1 MNRLLH
7 FQASLCLCV
16 ILSTTGCERR
26 VAATSVQDS
35 DTGPPPAQ
43 VEKEQD
49 GGAFSVNHPEQYP
62 LATAG
67 EHDAAPE
74 LNVTGAVSPDVS
86 RSIPVVSL
94 ASGRV
99 VDIHARLGDTV
110 SKGQLLMRVQSQDI
124 SQAFSDYRQ
133 AVADETL
140 AHTQL
145 KRAKDLY
152 QHGAVALNDL
162 QVAEDADTKAKVT
175 VETTLDHL
183 HILGADVHNP
193 AAIID
198 VRAPASGVITDQQ
211 VTAAAGTQGL
221 ASPNAFTISDLS
233 HVWILCD
240 VYENDLPFVR
250 LGEYAD
256 VHLNAYPG
264 QVLRGR
270 IGNIGPILDP
280 NLRTAKVRL
289 EVQNPGMLRLGM
301 FATATFYGPRKEA
314 HATVPA
320 SAILHLH
327 DRNWVYLPMGGG
339 RFRRVEIVAG
349 KTTSAAPNPTQEIV
363 SGLAPGQQVVA
374 NALDLQNTV
383 EQ

>member
-1 MNRLLH
+1 MNRLFQ
-7 FQASLCLCV
+7 FQASLGLCV
-16 ILSTTGCERR
+16 ILSTAGCGRR
-26 VAATSVQDS
+26 ATATSAQDS
-35 DTGPPPAQ
+35 DAGPSPAE
-43 VEKEQD
+43 VEQEQD
-49 GGAFSVNHPEQYP
+49 GGAFSVDHPEQFP
-62 LATAG
+62 LATADRH
-67 EHDAAPE
+67 EAAPE

-86 RSIPVVSL
+86 RNIPVVSL

-99 VDIHARLGDTV
+99 VEIHARLGDTV
-110 SKGQLLMRVQSQDI
+110 NKGQLLMRVQSQDI

-133 AVADETL
+133 AMADETL
-140 AHTQL
+140 THTQL
-145 KRAKDLY
+145 SRSRDLY
-152 QHGAVALNDL
+152 QHGAVALNDQ
-162 QVAEDADTKAKVT
+162 QVAEDTEAKAKVT

-183 HILGADVHNP
+183 RILGADAHNP
-193 AAIID
+193 SAMVD

-233 HVWILCD
+233 HVWVLCD

-256 VHLNAYPG
+256 VHLNAYPD
-264 QVLRGR
+264 QVLKGR
-270 IGNIGPILDP
+270 VGNIGPTLDP

-301 FATATFYGPRKEA
+301 FATATFYGPRKVA

-320 SAILHLH
+320 TAILHLH
-327 DRNWVYLPMGGG
+327 DRNWIYVPMGGA
-339 RFRRVEIVAG
+339 RFRRVEVVAG
-349 KTTSAAPNPTQEIV
+349 KTIPAVPSPTQEII
-363 SGLAPGQQVVA
+363 SGLLPGQQVVA
-374 NALDLQNTV
+374 NALDLQATV

>member
-1 MNRLLH
+1 
-7 FQASLCLCV
+7 
-16 ILSTTGCERR
+16 
-26 VAATSVQDS
+26 
-35 DTGPPPAQ
+35 
-43 VEKEQD
+43 
-49 GGAFSVNHPEQYP
+49 
-62 LATAG
+62 LATA
-67 EHDAAPE
+67 EKYEAAPE
-74 LNVTGAVSPDVS
+74 LNVTGTVSPDVS

-94 ASGRV
+94 ASGRI

-110 SKGQLLMRVQSQDI
+110 TKGQILMSVQSQDI

-140 AHTQL
+140 ANTQL
-145 KRAKDLY
+145 TRAKDLY
-152 QHGAVALNDL
+152 EHGAIAQNDL
-162 QVAEDADTKAKVT
+162 QVAEDTAAKVKVT

-183 HILGADVHNP
+183 RILGADP
-193 AAIID
+193 RSPSAIIEI
-198 VRAPASGVITDQQ
+198 RAPASGVITDQQ

-256 VHLNAYPG
+256 VHINAYPD

-270 IGNIGPILDP
+270 IGNIGAILDP

-289 EVQNPGMLRLGM
+289 EVDNPGMLRLGM
-301 FATATFYGPRKEA
+301 FATATFYGPRKDA
-314 HATVPA
+314 FATVPA
-320 SAILHLH
+320 TAVLHLH
-327 DRNWVYLPMGGG
+327 DRNWVYEPAEHG
-339 RFRRVEIVAG
+339 RFRRFEVVTG
-349 KTTSAAPNPTQEIV
+349 KMLPATPSEKQEIV
-363 SGLAPGQQVVA
+363 SGLKPGQQVVA
-374 NALDLQNTV
+374 NALDLQSTV

>member
-1 MNRLLH
+1 MNRLVQL
-7 FQASLCLCV
+7 QASLCLCV
-16 ILSTTGCERR
+16 ILSTAGCGSR
-26 VAATSVQDS
+26 VAATSGQEGDA
-35 DTGPPPAQ
+35 GPSPAQ
-43 VEKEQD
+43 VEQEQD
-49 GGAFSVNHPEQYP
+49 GGAFSVDHPEQFP

-67 EHDAAPE
+67 RHEAAPE
-74 LNVTGAVSPDVS
+74 LNVTGTISPDVS
-86 RSIPVVSL
+86 RNIPVVSL

-110 SKGQLLMRVQSQDI
+110 TKGQLLMRVQSQDI

-140 AHTQL
+140 AHTQFD
-145 KRAKDLY
+145 RAKDLY

-162 QVAEDADTKAKVT
+162 QVAADADTKARVT
-175 VETTLDHL
+175 VETSLDHL
-183 HILGADVHNP
+183 RILGADTHNP
-193 AAIID
+193 AAVVD

-240 VYENDLPFVR
+240 VYENDLPFVH

-256 VHLNAYPG
+256 VHLNAYPDV
-264 QVLRGR
+264 VLRGR

-280 NLRTAKVRL
+280 TLRTAKVRL
-289 EVQNPGMLRLGM
+289 EVKNPGMLRLGM
-301 FATATFYGPRKEA
+301 FASATFYGPRKEA

-320 SAILHLH
+320 TAILHLH
-327 DRNWVYLPMGGG
+327 DRNWVYVPMGGP
-339 RFRRVEIVAG
+339 RFRRVEVVAG
-349 KTTSAAPNPTQEIV
+349 KTIPTAPSPTQEII

-374 NALDLQNTV
+374 NALDLQATV